1 VKLRIFSCAAALLAS
16 PAFAADLKP
25 ADPSTPVFR
34 IFQALPKGE
43 QQKSGPAQI
52 TFDTKHPLLV
62 VWSVG
67 DLKLAPDHK
76 SVLLLLTKKD
86 RKAFAALT
94 HKYNH
99 GLLLLEAQGS
109 VLEAIEIAE
118 PVENGALEF
127 KYPDDAAMAQY
138 LRRRFKIAEFR

>member
-1 VKLRIFSCAAALLAS
+1 VKLRILSCTVALLAS
-16 PAFAADLKP
+16 PAFAVDVKP
-25 ADPSTPVFR
+25 ADPATPVFR

-43 QQKSGPAQI
+43 QQKNEPAQV
-52 TFDTKHPLLV
+52 TFDPKRPLLA
-62 VWSVG
+62 VWSVR

-76 SVLLLLTKKD
+76 SVLLLLTEKD
-86 RKAFAALT
+86 TKIFAALT
-94 HKYNH
+94 RKYNH

-109 VLEAIEIAE
+109 VLEAIQIAE

-127 KYPDDAAMAQY
+127 KHPDDAAMAQY